1 MEADL
6 LPVNLAGLYRR
17 LGHHK
22 GAGQLDLSSFRI
34 TGLRLSRY
42 PDSIDTRNGR
52 VLFPAPLENRRTNL
66 QECIA
71 ML

>member
-22 GAGQLDLSSFRI
+22 GAGQLDLSTDF
-34 TGLRLSRY
+34 
-42 PDSIDTRNGR
+42 IDTRNGR
-52 VLFPAPLENRRTNL
+52 VLFPTHWRAAEEN
-66 QECIA
+66 
-71 ML
+71 

>member
-22 GAGQLDLSSFRI
+22 GAGQLDLSS
-34 TGLRLSRY
+34 LRVTFLDCHDT
-42 PDSIDTRNGR
+42 DSIDSRNGR
-52 VLFPAPLENRRTNL
+52 VLFPTPWRTAQENQL
-66 QECIA
+66 PG
-71 ML
+71 M